1 MAQATQLH
9 CNARV
14 CDFRTLYPISSLSA
28 CHFPG
33 DRSSVFMKTT
43 DGDFITPHSTGTGAA
58 RFPGTTSWSYSSSHC
73 SPMPNR
79 TNERVPFKVSEDQH
93 HGREREAH
101 GSSCVGKGSE
111 WPGLVYMAVPAGRG
125 YSVEPERG
133 ITYKTLTLGT
143 CFSQLDSTSPSS
155 TTSQSNATNCEH
167 GFRVWEAFQSLSDAN
182 PRPGVILECC
192 SFSSVFRKQILIQI
206 LSVIVS
212 KRKVNFCYLE

>member
-1 MAQATQLH
+1 MGTSSLRTQLAQERQGFLERLRGVIH
-9 CNARV
+9 
-14 CDFRTLYPISSLSA
+14 
-28 CHFPG
+28 
-33 DRSSVFMKTT
+33 SVT
-43 DGDFITPHSTGTGAA
+43 AA
-58 RFPGTTSWSYSSSHC
+58 QCPTEQLRE
-73 SPMPNR
+73 
-79 TNERVPFKVSEDQH
+79 ERVPFKVSEDQH

-101 GSSCVGKGSE
+101 DSSCVGKGSE
-111 WPGLVYMAVPAGRG
+111 WLGLVYMAVPAGRG

-155 TTSQSNATNCEH
+155 TTSQNNATNCEH
-167 GFRVWEAFQSLSDAN
+167 GSEYGRPFRAFRMQT

-192 SFSSVFRKQILIQI
+192 SFSSVFRKQIVIQI